1 MILKRPLIFFDLE
14 STGLD
19 VSTERIVEIACIKID
34 LDGNR
39 TEKCTLINPTIPI
52 PKEASDVHGITD
64 EKVANAP
71 KFIELSKSLYNFFK
85 DCDIAGFN
93 SDNYDIPLL
102 VEEFSR
108 CNIIFGDWELNTVDV
123 YRIEKLL
130 RPTKL
135 SDVYKRYTG
144 NDLKDAHSALADVN
158 ATLEILFHQ
167 YEGKDEVTPEEMEN
181 FYRLKKRYD
190 LSNKMFT
197 DEQGVVYWNFGKYAN
212 KPIETDMKY
221 VDWVLQQKTF
231 SEETKRKINDYFNRD
246 KVNG

>member
-1 MILKRPLIFFDLE
+1 MILKRPIIFFDLE
-14 STGLD
+14 TTGLD
-19 VSTERIVEIACIKID
+19 VSTARVVEIACVKID
-34 LDGNR
+34 IDGNR
-39 TEKCTLINPTIPI
+39 TEKHSLINPTIPI

-64 EKVANAP
+64 DKVQGKP
-71 KFIELSKSLYNFFK
+71 RFIELSKSLYAFFYG
-85 DCDIAGFN
+85 CDIGGFN
-93 SDNYDIPLL
+93 SDNYDIPIL

-108 CNIIFGDWELNTVDV
+108 CGIVFGDWEMNTVDV

-130 RPTKL
+130 RPSKL

-144 NDLKDAHSALADVN
+144 KTLEDAHSAIADVD
-158 ATLEILFHQ
+158 ATVEILLHQ

-231 SEETKRKINDYFNRD
+231 SEETKRKINDYFNKD
-246 KVNG
+246 IIKE